1 MGKVI
6 RIKQCFTKVAK
17 PAETSKTCMTRRG
30 TPRKSLRIIK
40 SQIPSWHAHI

>member
-6 RIKQCFTKVAK
+6 RIKQSLTKVAK
-17 PAETSKTCMTRRG
+17 PAETSKTCMTRQG
-30 TPRKSLRIIK
+30 SSKKSLRIIK